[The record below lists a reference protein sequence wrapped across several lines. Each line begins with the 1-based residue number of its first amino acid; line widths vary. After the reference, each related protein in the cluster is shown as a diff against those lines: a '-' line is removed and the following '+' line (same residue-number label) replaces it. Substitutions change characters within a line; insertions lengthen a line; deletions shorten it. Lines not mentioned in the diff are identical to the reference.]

1 MGFYIMDTPKYISS
15 LEKNGDVYS
24 VMNVISVPKEIEGYL
39 NKMKTTIVYSV
50 SKIDYSDTSIKYN
63 EKIYKTVQGFYI
75 YLSLREVGTHAG
87 LTIYYKQEQQN
98 EMSLFVG
105 QLLKQFKNAT
115 INI

>member
-1 MGFYIMDTPKYISS
+1 MGFSIMDTPKYISN
-15 LEKNGDVYS
+15 LEKNGEIYS

-39 NKMKTTIVYSV
+39 NKMKTTIVYSI
-50 SKIDYSDTSIKYN
+50 SKIDYIDTTIKYN
-63 EKIYKTVQGFYI
+63 EKIYKTAQGFYI

>member
-1 MGFYIMDTPKYISS
+1 MMSIPKYISN
-15 LEKNGDVYS
+15 LEKNGDIFS

-39 NKMKTTIVYSV
+39 NKMKTTVVYSD
-50 SKIDYSDTSIKYN
+50 SKIDYIDTSIRYN

-98 EMSLFVG
+98 EITLFVG
-105 QLLKQFKNAT
+105 QLLKQFKNT
-115 INI
+115 IINI

>member
-1 MGFYIMDTPKYISS
+1 MGFSIMDTPKYISS
-15 LEKNGDVYS
+15 LEKNGDIYS
-24 VMNVISVPKEIEGYL
+24 VMNVVSVPKEIEGYL

-75 YLSLREVGTHAG
+75 YLSLSEVGTHAG

>member
-1 MGFYIMDTPKYISS
+1 MMNIPKYISN
-15 LEKNGDVYS
+15 LEKNGDIYS
-24 VMNVISVPKEIEGYL
+24 IMNVISVPKEIEGYL
-39 NKMKTTIVYSV
+39 NKMKTTVVYSD
-50 SKIDYSDTSIKYN
+50 SKIDYIDTSIRYN

-75 YLSLREVGTHAG
+75 YLSLREAGTHAG

-98 EMSLFVG
+98 EITLFVG

>member
-1 MGFYIMDTPKYISS
+1 MMSIPKYISN
-15 LEKNGDVYS
+15 LEKNGDIFS

-39 NKMKTTIVYSV
+39 NKMKTTVVYSD
-50 SKIDYSDTSIKYN
+50 SKIDYIDTSIRYN

-98 EMSLFVG
+98 EITLFVG

>member
-1 MGFYIMDTPKYISS
+1 MG
-15 LEKNGDVYS
+15 
-24 VMNVISVPKEIEGYL
+24 GYL
-39 NKMKTTIVYSV
+39 NKMKTTVVYVDS
-50 SKIDYSDTSIKYN
+50 SIDFNSDLTINYN

-75 YLSLREVGTHAG
+75 YLSLKENHLQYK

-98 EMSLFVG
+98 EMTIFVG

>member
-1 MGFYIMDTPKYISS
+1 MNTPKYIKN
-15 LEKNGDVYS
+15 LEKDGGVYS
-24 VMNVISVPKEIEGYL
+24 VLNALSVPKEIEGYL
-39 NKMKTTIVYSV
+39 DKMKTTVVYSV
-50 SKIDYSDTSIKYN
+50 SKIDYNNTSIKYN
-63 EKIYKTVQGFYI
+63 EKIYKTAQGFYI

>member
-1 MGFYIMDTPKYISS
+1 MDTPKYISN
-15 LEKNGDVYS
+15 LEKNGEIYS

-50 SKIDYSDTSIKYN
+50 SKIDYIDTTIKYN
-63 EKIYKTVQGFYI
+63 QKIYKTAQGFYI
-75 YLSLREVGTHAG
+75 YLSLREVGTHVG

-98 EMSLFVG
+98 EISLFVG
-105 QLLKQFKNAT
+105 QLLKQSKNAT

>member
-1 MGFYIMDTPKYISS
+1 MDTPKYISN
-15 LEKNGDVYS
+15 LEKNGEIYS

-50 SKIDYSDTSIKYN
+50 SKIDYIDTTIKYSQ
-63 EKIYKTVQGFYI
+63 KIYKTAQGFYI
-75 YLSLREVGTHAG
+75 YLSLREGGTHAG

-105 QLLKQFKNAT
+105 QLLKKFKNET